1 MFFFPK
7 VEFRIVNN
15 LYSHLGLCHF
25 SGRRLERCLDARS
38 AQDSPTEN
46 EAKPERNVLTGC
58 CGIFFLL
65 TETTRCKC

>member
-46 EAKPERNVLTGC
+46 EAKPERNVLGW
-58 CGIFFLL
+58 
-65 TETTRCKC
+65 